1 MIIGFAFA
9 AGLGFGLVAGLCIAL
24 WFARLTYL
32 DVREGRLV
40 RNNAANF

>member
-1 MIIGFAFA
+1 MMIGLAVA
-9 AGLGFGLVAGLCIAL
+9 AGLGFGLVIGMGIAL